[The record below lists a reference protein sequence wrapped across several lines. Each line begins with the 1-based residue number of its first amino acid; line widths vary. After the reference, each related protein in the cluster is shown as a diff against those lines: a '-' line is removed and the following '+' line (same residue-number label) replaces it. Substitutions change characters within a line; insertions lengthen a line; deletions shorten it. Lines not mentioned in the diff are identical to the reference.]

1 MAFEGIYMRKLKV
14 KWGLA
19 LQTAGIVVLVVG
31 ARVLFQAL
39 DLDVIPLTTMISALV
54 TGAIFTVAIIF
65 AGTLTDYKE
74 SEKIPG
80 ELATAV
86 LGLYKDAKLASIGHT
101 EKSND
106 LQTHVK
112 ELLHTINA
120 NFSSLVAGGSWKS
133 EDINSVMD
141 KIDEDV
147 IHLVEKGVP
156 PVLLARIRNEL
167 GNINRL
173 SNRIGVIA
181 HTSFIPAA
189 YAISELAIVF
199 VLAVTSFV
207 ELKHYYEGI
216 AFQGSISFLLIG
228 MMLLIKDMDNPFE
241 GFASVDLTVL
251 TDLEKHL
258 EDKK

>member
-1 MAFEGIYMRKLKV
+1 MRKLKV

-19 LQTAGIVVLVVG
+19 VQTAGIVSLIVA
-31 ARVLFQAL
+31 ARVICQAL

-80 ELATAV
+80 ELATALV
-86 LGLYKDAKLASIGHT
+86 GLYKDARLASVGHT
-101 EKSND
+101 DKSNE
-106 LQTHVK
+106 LQAHVK
-112 ELLHTINA
+112 DLVHTINS
-120 NFSSLVAGGSWKS
+120 NFKELEAGGSWNS
-133 EDINSVMD
+133 DALDSVMD
-141 KIDEDV
+141 KIDDDV
-147 IHLVEKGVP
+147 IHLIEKGVP
-156 PVLLARIRNEL
+156 PVLLGRIRTEL

-173 SNRIGVIA
+173 SNRVAVIA

-199 VLAVTSFV
+199 VLSVTSCV
-207 ELKHYYEGI
+207 EMKHYYEGI
-216 AFQGSISFLLIG
+216 AFQGSLAFLLVG
-228 MMLLIKDMDNPFE
+228 LMLLIKDMDNPFE

-258 EDKK
+258 GNNK